1 LSRGR
6 RARHGCDDFPAR
18 WRSRAIRLEVATLAA
33 AAALCV
39 TACDKEPS
47 ATATPEAAPL
57 ATPTPPPAPEPP
69 RAPDILV
76 DASHVAVG
84 NDQVP
89 TGQPG
94 LADRVGVFLHG
105 RPLVEGQSVAVVA
118 MRNAKPSSVAA
129 VATALERERA
139 ASAVVK
145 TEARDGTTQKL
156 TLSFAKTLRDCAA
169 VAWIGKDAAIETW
182 PAGGGTPKRIGR
194 GLAGPDI
201 TLGTDAMRTLA
212 SGCNSSEIVVGSDDG
227 LPWGLVFD
235 LATSVLGAPG
245 ARASAAVLVTSAA
258 RGRKIVRE

>member
-1 LSRGR
+1 
-6 RARHGCDDFPAR
+6 
-18 WRSRAIRLEVATLAA
+18 VA
-33 AAALCV
+33 
-39 TACDKEPS
+39 ACDKEPS
-47 ATATPEAAPL
+47 ASAVPEAAPPPKL
-57 ATPTPPPAPEPP
+57 AAPPAPEPP

-76 DASHVAVG
+76 DASHVAIG
-84 NDQVP
+84 SDQVP

-94 LADRVGVFLHG
+94 LADKVGVFLHG

-139 ASAVVK
+139 ASASVR
-145 TEARDGTTQKL
+145 TEARDGSTQKL

-169 VAWIGKDAAIETW
+169 VAWIAKDAAIEVW
-182 PAGGGTPKRIGR
+182 PAGGGTPKRILH

-201 TLGTDAMRTLA
+201 TLGTDAMRTLG

-235 LATSVLGAPG
+235 LATSVLAAPG
-245 ARASAAVLVTSAA
+245 ARANAAVLVTSAA
-258 RGRKIVRE
+258 RGRKIVRD

>member
-1 LSRGR
+1 MPPMPSPLVTG
-6 RARHGCDDFPAR
+6 AAVFA
-18 WRSRAIRLEVATLAA
+18 LAA
-33 AAALCV
+33 AAAV
-39 TACDKEPS
+39 WMAACDKEPS
-47 ATATPEAAPL
+47 STATPEAAPP
-57 ATPTPPPAPEPP
+57 AAPVAPPAPEPP

-76 DASHVAVG
+76 DATHVAIG
-84 NDQVP
+84 NDQIP
-89 TGQPG
+89 AGQPG
-94 LADRVGVFLHG
+94 LADKIGVFLHG
-105 RPLVEGQSVAVVA
+105 RPLVEGQAVAVVA

-139 ASAVVK
+139 ASAAVK

-156 TLSFAKTLRDCAA
+156 TLSFPRTIRDCAG
-169 VAWIGKDAAIETW
+169 VAWIGKDAAIEVW

-201 TLGTDAMRTLA
+201 TLGTDAMRTLS

-227 LPWGLVFD
+227 LPWGLTFD

-258 RGRKIVRE
+258 RGRKLVRE